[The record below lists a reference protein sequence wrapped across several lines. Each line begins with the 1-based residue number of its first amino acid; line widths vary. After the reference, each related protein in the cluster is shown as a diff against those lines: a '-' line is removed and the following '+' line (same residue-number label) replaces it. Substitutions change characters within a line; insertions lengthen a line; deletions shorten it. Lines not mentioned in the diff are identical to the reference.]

1 METLYRQR
9 FQKGRKGIFS
19 IIFSRKVIM
28 ILLVLLQVSALWA
41 LFAWLSQ
48 FVLYVYGA
56 FLVIQLGLVIFIMNR
71 RGSDAAFKMSWMALI
86 MTLPVVGMLF
96 YLFVESQTGSR
107 RIQKRLRNNIAE
119 TKDYLTQNPSV
130 IRKMNEEEPHSIGLA
145 LYMDRFGGYPAYTNT
160 DLKYYP
166 LGDDFFPDLLEKL
179 EEAESFIFMEF
190 FILDRGEML
199 EAVLDIL
206 RRKAKD
212 GVDVRI
218 MYDGTC
224 SLSLLPFSYPERLRA
239 YGISC
244 RVFSQVIPMFS
255 TYQNNRDHRKI
266 VVIDGKTG
274 FTGGVNLADEYINR
288 KERFGHWK
296 DSAVMLEGDAV
307 KSLTVMFLQMW
318 HDRTEQENYSKYIQ
332 PPVPAGDRQ
341 GGFVM
346 PYGDSPLDDEPVGE
360 YVYLDIINHAEKYL
374 HIFSPYL
381 VLPDVMMNALK
392 FASKRGVDVKLIV
405 PHIPDK
411 KYTYLLARISYEELI
426 PAGVRIFEYEPGFIH
441 SKCFVSD
448 DRCCTVGTVNMDF
461 RSLYLHFE
469 CGVYASAHPMVADV
483 EADFQETLRKCTEIT
498 EEDVNTYPFIKRMTG
513 YILRVVAPQM

>member
-9 FQKGRKGIFS
+9 FQKGRKGIFN

-28 ILLVLLQVSALWA
+28 IFLVLLQVLGLWA

-48 FVLYVYGA
+48 FVAYVYGF
-56 FLVIQLGLVIFIMNR
+56 FLIVQMDLVIFIMNR
-71 RGSDAAFKMSWMALI
+71 RGSDPAFKMSWMILI

-107 RIQKRLRNNIAE
+107 KIQKKLRENIIE

-130 IRKMNEEEPHSIGLA
+130 IRKMNEEEPHSTGLA
-145 LYMDRFGGYPAYTNT
+145 IYMDRFGGYPAYGNT
-160 DLKYYP
+160 DLTYYP
-166 LGDDFFPDLLEKL
+166 LGDDFFPALLEEL
-179 EEAESFIFMEF
+179 ERAESFIFMEF

-206 RRKAKD
+206 RRKAKE

-224 SLSLLPFSYPERLRA
+224 SLSLLPFSYPDRLRA

-274 FTGGVNLADEYINR
+274 FTGGVNLADEYINKR
-288 KERFGHWK
+288 ERFGHWK
-296 DSAVMLEGDAV
+296 DSVVRVSGDAV
-307 KSLTVMFLQMW
+307 KSLTIMFLQMW
-318 HDRTEQENYSKYIQ
+318 HDGSETEVYSKYIM
-332 PPVPAGDRQ
+332 PPVPPENAPA
-341 GGFVM
+341 GFVM
-346 PYGDSPLDDEPVGE
+346 PYADSPLDGEPVGE
-360 YVYLDIINHAEKYL
+360 HVYLDIINHAERYL
-374 HIFSPYL
+374 HIFTPYL
-381 VLPDVMMNALK
+381 VLPDVMMRALK
-392 FASKRGVDVKLIV
+392 FAAKRGVDVKLIV

-448 DRCCTVGTVNMDF
+448 DRCCTVGTVNMDY

-469 CGVYASAHPMVADV
+469 CGVYAAAHPVVADV
-483 EADFQETLRKCTEIT
+483 EADFQDTLGKCMEIT
-498 EEDVNTYPFIKRMTG
+498 MDDVKHYPFTKRMAG
-513 YILRVVAPQM
+513 YLLRVVAPLM